1 MYLALGNPNAKIIT
15 LEGCPET
22 AACARSNFAK
32 MNCSTVTCLTGDF
45 DSTLPEVL
53 ILFLQI
59 LFLLMAIIPM
69 KQQ

>member
-1 MYLALGNPNAKIIT
+1 MYLALGNASAKIIT

-45 DSTLPEVL
+45 DTTLPDVL
-53 ILFLQI
+53 KTVPPILY
-59 LFLLMAIIPM
+59 LLMVIIPM